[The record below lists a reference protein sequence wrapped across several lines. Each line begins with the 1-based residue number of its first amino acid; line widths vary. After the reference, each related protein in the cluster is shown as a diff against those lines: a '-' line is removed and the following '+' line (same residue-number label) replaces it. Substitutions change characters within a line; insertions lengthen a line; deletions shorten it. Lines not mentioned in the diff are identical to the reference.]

1 MKLRRLLPVV
11 ALALVATACSG
22 GDAGN
27 EAQTPEPAETTA
39 EQTEAEE
46 TAQAEETEEEQEPTA
61 QELTP
66 VSYLTSFS
74 TFGRDAY
81 AYVAQEKGFFADN
94 GLDVTINPGAGS
106 VDVIGLVAAGQ
117 ADFGAADAPTLM
129 VVEAEQQL
137 GVTAVAAVHQRTLSA
152 VATVAG
158 TGIQTP
164 ADLEGRIFSDAPGS
178 TNRILFPF
186 FAEAAGFDAD
196 AVEFVPSA
204 PPDLPKLLAA
214 GQVDAIG
221 QFVVG
226 KGLIESVTGDE
237 AVFFPYGEYL
247 PDVYG
252 IVTITRD
259 ELIESDPDLVQRFVT
274 ALMEGLEYSIANPEE
289 TGEILAQY
297 VPEQNPQVAAG
308 EVGLMAGY
316 VNPEGFDA
324 PIGSIDADRIAS
336 MIELLTEAGV
346 LQGELTVDDVYAPGF
361 VN

>member
-1 MKLRRLLPVV
+1 MKLHRLIPVV
-11 ALALVATACSG
+11 AAAMLAAACSG
-22 GDAGN
+22 GGTAE
-27 EAQTPEPAETTA
+27 EAATSATPEATTTPTQTEETQTA
-39 EQTEAEE
+39 EEE
-46 TAQAEETEEEQEPTA
+46 PEPE
-61 QELTP
+61 ELTP

-81 AYVAQEKGFFADN
+81 VYVAQEKGFFEEN
-94 GLDVTINPGAGS
+94 GLEVTINPGAGS

-117 ADFGAADAPTLM
+117 ADFGAADAPTLL
-129 VVEAEQQL
+129 VVEAEQNL
-137 GVTAVAAVHQRTLSA
+137 GVKAVAAVHQRTLSA

-158 TGIQTP
+158 TGIAEP

-237 AVFFPYGEYL
+237 AVFFPYGDYL
-247 PDVYG
+247 PDFYG
-252 IVTITRD
+252 IVTVARD
-259 ELIESDPDLVQRFVT
+259 ELIDSDPDLVQRFVT
-274 ALMEGLEYSIANPEE
+274 ALMQGLEYSIANPEE
-289 TGEILAQY
+289 TGEILAKY
-297 VPEQNPQVAAG
+297 VPEQNPQVATG
-308 EVGLMAGY
+308 EVVLMAPY
-316 VNPEGFDA
+316 VSPDGFA
-324 PIGSIDADRIAS
+324 ENVGSIDPDRFAS
-336 MIELLTEAGV
+336 MIDLLSQAGV
-346 LQGELTVDDVYAPGF
+346 LQGEITVEDVLAPGF

>member
-22 GDAGN
+22 GDATN
-27 EAQTPEPAETTA
+27 EADTPAPEETSAAAT
-39 EQTEAEE
+39 QEE
-46 TAQAEETEEEQEPTA
+46 TAEAQETQEEEPSPE
-61 QELTP
+61 ELTP

-81 AYVAQEKGFFADN
+81 VYVAQEKGFFADQ

-117 ADFGAADAPTLM
+117 ADFGAADAPTVM

-137 GVTAVAAVHQRTLSA
+137 GVKAVAAVHQRTLSA

-158 TGIQTP
+158 TGIETP

-252 IVTITRD
+252 IVTVTRD
-259 ELIESDPDLVQRFVT
+259 ELIQSDPELVQRFVT
-274 ALMEGLEYSIANPEE
+274 ALMQGLEYSIANPEE
-289 TGEILAQY
+289 TGEILARY
-297 VPEQNPQVAAG
+297 VPEQNPAVAAG
-308 EVGLMAGY
+308 EVGLMAAY
-316 VNPEGFDA
+316 VSPEGFDA
-324 PIGSIDADRIAS
+324 GIGSIDPDRIAS
-336 MIELLTEAGV
+336 MIDLLSEAGV
-346 LQGELTVDDVYAPGF
+346 LQGEITVDDVFAPGF